1 MSKCGL
7 PIYLLRLQQ
16 TFIKWKCVVDVSCA
30 SKRLKEH
37 FYYLPEINQIFEN
50 KDINSMFYS

>member
-16 TFIKWKCVVDVSCA
+16 TLLSENCVVDVSCA
-30 SKRLKEH
+30 SKMLIEL
-37 FYYLPEINQIFEN
+37 LPEISQIFEN
-50 KDINSMFYS
+50 KDGNSTLYS